1 MQSHSGIEHRL
12 QGWER
17 PASPP
22 APPDLSLGVTSWW
35 GRGRQGGG
43 DPRIPLS
50 SSPLRSAGAGLDSP
64 DGAARGRG
72 GGVLPCY
79 PHPRGGGSSVCV
91 CVCMYVYMCVCLCV
105 AAPAPTSLP
114 PWEDGPGCPPHPPP
128 HRAGGARGRGSFSV
142 INGAGGHGESG

>member
-1 MQSHSGIEHRL
+1 MQSHSEIEHRL

-43 DPRIPLS
+43 DPRISLS

-72 GGVLPCY
+72 GFYRAIPTPGGAALP
-79 PHPRGGGSSVCV
+79 SACV
-91 CVCMYVYMCVCLCV
+91 CVCMCISVCVC
-105 AAPAPTSLP
+105 ASP
-114 PWEDGPGCPPHPPP
+114 PPPPHPSRHGRTVPPAPPRPP